1 MDFVEQ
7 LKSSIDIVKV
17 VGEYVRLRRV
27 GATGRYL
34 GLCPFHQEKTPSFNV
49 NQSRQFYKCFG
60 CGAGGDVLKF
70 IMEVDGLT
78 FPETLKLLSER
89 HGIPMPQRPEYSDA
103 DSKLRGAL
111 HEMHA
116 IALKMYR
123 AALHGPQGGEA
134 RAYLDQRGV
143 SAELIETFELGY
155 SDPQGQALT
164 RKLQEE
170 RFSPEQMEASGLVRR
185 RNEGTGHFDAFRGR
199 LMFPIHNESGKVIA
213 FGARALSSTNG
224 RPDDQPKYLN
234 SPETPIYRKT
244 STLYNLHH
252 ARDAMRKSNRAVLVE
267 GYMDVIGVFAAGVKE
282 VVASCGTALTNT
294 QVRALHRHADT
305 VVVNFDPDDAGATAA
320 ERAIQLLLDEGLHV
334 KVLAFGGGGGDAAHA
349 KLDPYEYV
357 KQFGPEAYR
366 AQLDSASSYFHW
378 LADRARVKFDMRGAD
393 GRMDAFKFLLPAVQ
407 KISDKLERAAVAS
420 DLAGYLG
427 VEPGLVLEQFKKAAT
442 ERHAPGQVAAPQ
454 PKRAAPQIPALERIL
469 LNTLLSSVETRQ
481 QILPRLPLAMTAGFV
496 TREVVDTLRQMAEAG
511 PVSFTA
517 LDARLSDTGSA
528 LLHLI
533 AAADEIADDNEC
545 LAQADACLRRLQANF
560 QRDRLN
566 ELRARVKTAG
576 REGRSEEALHWT
588 AELQRLEEEVKREG

>member
-70 IMEVDGLT
+70 VMEVDGLT

-111 HEMHA
+111 HEMHV

-134 RAYLDQRGV
+134 RAYLEQRGV
-143 SAELIETFELGY
+143 STDLIETFELGY

-164 RKLQEE
+164 RKLQDE

-213 FGARALSSTNG
+213 FGARAM

-267 GYMDVIGVFAAGVKE
+267 GYMDVIGVFAAGIKE

-294 QVRALHRHADT
+294 QVRAVHRHADT
-305 VVVNFDPDDAGATAA
+305 VVVNFDPDDAGANAA

-334 KVLAFGGGGGDAAHA
+334 KVLAFAGGAGDATHA

-357 KQFGPEAYR
+357 KQFGADAYLG
-366 AQLDSASSYFHW
+366 QLNGASSYFHW
-378 LADRARVKFDMRGAD
+378 LADRARAKFDMRGAD

-427 VEPGLVLEQFKKAAT
+427 VEPGLILEQFKKAAT
-442 ERHAPGQVAAPQ
+442 ERHLPGQVAAPQ
-454 PKRAAPQIPALERIL
+454 PKRTAVQIPALERIL
-469 LNTLLSSVETRQ
+469 LNTLLSSEETRQ
-481 QILPRLPLAMTAGFV
+481 QILPRLPAQLTAGFV
-496 TREVVDTLRQMAEAG
+496 SREVLDTLRQMAESG
-511 PVSFTA
+511 PVNFAA
-517 LDARLSDTGSA
+517 LDARLSEPGRT
-528 LLHLI
+528 LLHDI
-533 AAADEIADDNEC
+533 AAADEIEDDNEC
-545 LAQADACLRRLQANF
+545 LARADACLRRLQTNF
-560 QRDRLN
+560 QRSQLD

-588 AELQRLEEEVKREG
+588 AELQRLEEEVKRDG